1 MKALFIH
8 DNMVTVYQNK
18 YYGNGSLTAKTF
30 NRYLNVFDSLTVA
43 TRQEIA
49 KDKNHKGYTPLTLR
63 EYILKKSLN
72 FPVYQVWLTF

>member
-30 NRYLNVFDSLTVA
+30 NRYLNVFDSLNDV
-43 TRQEIA
+43 
-49 KDKNHKGYTPLTLR
+49 L
-63 EYILKKSLN
+63 YIDSKK
-72 FPVYQVWLTF
+72 QD